1 MEFPANMRTEF
12 ETVNAVLG
20 TTTATRTV
28 DAYCLTWI
36 KFERQI
42 RRILVRVLR
51 QASVF
56 DNGTEGGEGE
66 VVEALSNHKDLSFE
80 KVFRAIERLTGHS
93 VWDWL
98 GGEQRRHRKRLS
110 DIQWDRNRI
119 FHGKQTGKGKDA
131 KSLLEDIDYIQSIC
145 SSIALGS
152 NKEIGYDGFERNAWR
167 PMKDDKLRKSV
178 DAFVGGDWKAVIKRF

>member
-1 MEFPANMRTEF
+1 MNSVSNMQTEF
-12 ETVNAVLG
+12 ETVDVILG
-20 TTTATRTV
+20 LTSATRTV

-42 RRILVRVLR
+42 RRILVRVMR

-56 DNGTEGGEGE
+56 DHATKEGE
-66 VVEALSNHKDLSFE
+66 QDVVEALSNHKDLSFE

-93 VWDWL
+93 VWGWI
-98 GGEQRRHRKRLS
+98 GGEQKRQRKRLN

-131 KSLLEDIDYIQSIC
+131 KSLLDDIGYIQSIC
-145 SSIALGS
+145 SSIAAAA

-167 PMKDDKLRKSV
+167 MMKNGELRKSV
-178 DAFVGGDWKAVIKRF
+178 DAFVGGDWKAAIVRF